1 MRIFYYALVLVLS
14 VFMASAVLYAENI
27 ENGEKLFKDTKL
39 GGSASGK
46 SCNSCHAAGKGI
58 DLAKFNNSSNPDD
71 IVNKCIVGAL
81 KGKALAKDSIEMKDM
96 VAYIKSLGNKK

>member
-1 MRIFYYALVLVLS
+1 MKIMYYALALVLS

-46 SCNSCHAAGKGI
+46 SCNSCHPAGKGI
-58 DLAKFNNSSNPDD
+58 DSAKFAANNSPEDA
-71 IVNKCIVGAL
+71 VNKCIVGAL
-81 KGKALAKDSIEMKDM
+81 KGKVLPKDSPEMKDM
-96 VAYIKSLGNKK
+96 VAYMKSLGNKK